1 MPMKGDAGE
10 ASRLAR
16 GCGHKSRLEREECTG
31 VRLARK
37 IYKQWFVLKGKFFLK
52 MALNKH
58 RSFLISI
65 VSSCHV

>member
-16 GCGHKSRLEREECTG
+16 GVVINADLREKNTQ
-31 VRLARK
+31 K

-65 VSSCHV
+65 VSSCHI